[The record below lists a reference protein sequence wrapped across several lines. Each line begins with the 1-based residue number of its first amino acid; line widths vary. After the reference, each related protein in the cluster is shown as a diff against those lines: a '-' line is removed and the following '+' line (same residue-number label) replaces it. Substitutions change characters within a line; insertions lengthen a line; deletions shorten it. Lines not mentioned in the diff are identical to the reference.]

1 MVQIVQ
7 AHPKM
12 LIVVSLALL
21 PSNTLEIYK
30 NELLTRHKM
39 RPRWPDTSTGQVL
52 SFSFFVLFYG
62 ARLSQG

>member
-7 AHPKM
+7 PYPKI

-30 NELLTRHKM
+30 NELLTKHKM
-39 RPRWPDTSTGQVL
+39 RPRWPDTGQVH

-62 ARLSQG
+62 ARLSQS